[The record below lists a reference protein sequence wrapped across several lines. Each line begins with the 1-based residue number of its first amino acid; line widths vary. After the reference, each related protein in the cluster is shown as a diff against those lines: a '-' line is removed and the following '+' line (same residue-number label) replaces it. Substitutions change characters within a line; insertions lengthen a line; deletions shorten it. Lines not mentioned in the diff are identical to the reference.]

1 MTMSMKND
9 ISNVAK
15 DVELKKT
22 WKEIH
27 EKNYN
32 IGKKNTWNAKGITQ

>member
-1 MTMSMKND
+1 MKSD

-15 DVELKKT
+15 DVVKKT

-27 EKNYN
+27 EGSYN
-32 IGKKNTWNAKGITQ
+32 MGYTD